1 MIIDDLLDLWVLHW
15 YIYIYPLVMTN
26 VAIEHRPFLRTVK
39 NNYFY
44 EPSKNSMA
52 MLVIARWYI
61 YIYIHYIYTH

>member
-1 MIIDDLLDLWVLHW
+1 
-15 YIYIYPLVMTN
+15 MTN

-61 YIYIHYIYTH
+61 YIYTIYIHTNIYIYGGSFH